1 MLYCS
6 TRGGQTGVTFDKVLL
21 CAYASDGGLFVPET
35 MPRLSR
41 AELRSWAGLDVGRV
55 CARVMALFTDLRLAE
70 CEEIA
75 AAAFAT
81 FNPDGG
87 AAADALPLRRVGG
100 RWLLDASLGPTLAFK
115 DVGQQVIGRLLNHYL
130 GRRGAHANV
139 VVETSGDTGPAAIAG
154 VAGCDHVS
162 IYVLYPR
169 GRVSEVQELQMVTS
183 DAPNVTVFRSE
194 GDTDEQVRAR
204 VNRTL
209 RPLCPFVL
217 TTGY

>member
-1 MLYCS
+1 MLYRS
-6 TRGGQTGVTFDKVLL
+6 TRGGQSGVPFEQVLL
-21 CAYASDGGLFVPET
+21 SAYAVDGGLFVPET
-35 MPRLSR
+35 MLRLSR

-55 CARVMALFTDLRLAE
+55 CARVMALFTDLSLAE

-87 AAADALPLRRVGG
+87 AADALPLRRVGG

-130 GRRGAHANV
+130 GRRGRHANV

-169 GRVSEVQELQMVTS
+169 GRVSEVQELQMTTS
-183 DAPNVTVFRSE
+183 AAPNVTVFRTE
-194 GDTDEQVRAR
+194 GDTDEQAR
-204 VNRTL
+204 NL
-209 RPLCPFVL
+209 FPSNFPLSI
-217 TTGY
+217 GW